1 MRRSCFWANVLV
13 MLFVGGVVW
22 LLGWLLLRA
31 ANNPGAWYS
40 QAANQA
46 LVDELYQ
53 IQGRAR

>member
-1 MRRSCFWANVLV
+1 MRRSTFWANVLAMV
-13 MLFVGGVVW
+13 AMVGMVW
-22 LLGWLLLRA
+22 LTGWLFLRA

-53 IQGRAR
+53 IENRGR